1 MFSHVQW
8 NLLCFSLCFIAS
20 RHGNLYF
27 KRTKKKPTGSI
38 LFAASHQIILDID
51 KISLNLLIRPNSP
64 NSLSLFSKER
74 CCSPSIALVALHS
87 TLCSV
92 ITSVLTGHHA
102 ADAGRKGSLPS
113 VCWLMSCCSVWQVAR
128 WLKSP
133 FKARARECEAALL
146 SVEGLIC
153 LFFPVRWPAAGT
165 DVMSLLP
172 VLSLILTHKL
182 SVGSLS
188 ILRQLLLVIESNMP
202 LSSSHPVSSW
212 RRSFLLNCKKMITC
226 CNMKPNHLWYR
237 KYLYF
242 SDLLS
247 FVLYKHLPEDLWGFW
262 IQLKNKS
269 KKKFYL
275 LS

>member
-1 MFSHVQW
+1 MLKSALLKSRTVSLLFTFLHSLRFLNSTISGSLQPRLPLTSSFPTSPYLLVQIRFIRAPPLTDFSSTWRSYDQHIPGLEW
-8 NLLCFSLCFIAS
+8 NFLMEEASAILSLQQTS
-20 RHGNLYF
+20 RF
-27 KRTKKKPTGSI
+27 R
-38 LFAASHQIILDID
+38 
-51 KISLNLLIRPNSP
+51 NSP
-64 NSLSLFSKER
+64 GRQGPASTRLL
-74 CCSPSIALVALHS
+74 LH
-87 TLCSV
+87 V
-92 ITSVLTGHHA
+92 H
-102 ADAGRKGSLPS
+102 KG
-113 VCWLMSCCSVWQVAR
+113 
-128 WLKSP
+128 
-133 FKARARECEAALL
+133 F
-146 SVEGLIC
+146 IC